1 MTTSQD
7 SPRTLTLN
15 TPQLSSKPGLPR
27 LIGVPFTRAIA
38 RLAKG
43 EFRVP
48 NSFKRLRVLVVD
60 DDCVIANTLTQILRL
75 SGYEAETVNSGEE
88 AVITA
93 ARRRPDVLISDVFM
107 GGITGIE
114 AAIRIL
120 EIVPEC
126 LVILIS
132 GQANTANH
140 LDGARRGGHEFQILS
155 KPVHPKVLLEHI
167 AAFATKRTSS
177 KMQRSVQADA
187 CC

>member
-1 MTTSQD
+1 MPD
-7 SPRTLTLN
+7 TL
-15 TPQLSSKPGLPR
+15 G
-27 LIGVPFTRAIA
+27 
-38 RLAKG
+38 
-43 EFRVP
+43 
-48 NSFKRLRVLVVD
+48 RLRVLVAD

-75 SGYEAETVNSGEE
+75 SGYEAEAVNSGEE
-88 AVITA
+88 AVTIA

-132 GQANTANH
+132 GQANTAH
-140 LDGARRGGHEFQILS
+140 QLDDARHVGHGFQILS
-155 KPVHPKVLLEHI
+155 KPVHPNVLLEHVS
-167 AAFATKRTSS
+167 AFATKRTSAEMS
-177 KMQRSVQADA
+177 SGVQADA